1 MTVTLPLLQRFFY
14 SHYFFGGLR
23 QAAGVIIP
31 ALFSGLVLG
40 EYALGMVAS
49 IGAAC
54 VAVID
59 QPGSPRRYSVNN
71 MLGAVLLGTTT
82 TVITGLSA
90 SHGTLVWFVIPA
102 LCFIF
107 SMFTVYGRQG
117 GLMGYACL
125 FIMTLTMREA
135 LAPHEVL
142 IHSLSSFCG
151 GLFYFLFSATVH
163 RAFWHRE
170 EQQALSVAL
179 FSTADYVE
187 ARSRLYD
194 VNTDLEESYRQLMR
208 TQSAMTE
215 SQQAARNTVL
225 RELPTGK
232 SRSDRRRYAALNIFI
247 DMVAL
252 LDTLVATQTDY
263 STLHRH
269 LPDSDFLVFARDAL
283 RKLANNT
290 RQIALDVA
298 RDRAVTERSSVKA
311 EIRAIEYE
319 LEQYRAQGLAKAQ
332 PEVYALLIQV
342 LRRLR
347 NAARIVERMSEHTQP
362 KRAFELVDMRLDK
375 TLGRFLSHNE
385 LRLGMITSNLRL
397 DSPSFRYSIRVAIA
411 ATLALTIDFVLTTML
426 ATDTGAGA
434 LEIHG
439 YWIILTTVVVM
450 KPGYALTRQRNLLR
464 LLGTFLGCVLA
475 LLVFNLD
482 PTVDVYFT
490 ILVLA
495 CILGYSMIQVNF
507 MLSAALNTLCILMAF
522 HFLSPATNFL
532 IGERLIDT
540 LIGSALALGCSY
552 ILPWWEHN
560 FMGSLAKAAKNANAK
575 FFRAGM
581 HYATLNRRLQHATDL
596 SDAERTALTSE
607 VEEADV
613 AWRLTRKNAYI
624 ALGNFTAA
632 FYRMMAEPVR
642 RQRNVP
648 ELNHLLIQNHLLA
661 SQISAAIPQLA
672 QLAEVPNGIKTSLEA
687 IEDFLDDKEAS
698 PPASIETEGELAAL
712 AYPMKQMVKATQ
724 LIRQEMRALQPGTAH
739 A

>member
-1 MTVTLPLLQRFFY
+1 MTSLPLLQRFFY

-23 QAAGVIIP
+23 QAIGVIIP
-31 ALFSGLVLG
+31 ALVGGMVLG

-59 QPGSPRRYSVNN
+59 QPGSPRRYGVNT

-90 SHGTLVWFVIPA
+90 SHETLIWLVIPA
-102 LCFIF
+102 LCFVF

-125 FIMTLTMREA
+125 FIMTLTMRES
-135 LAPHEVL
+135 LEPHDVL
-142 IHSLSSFCG
+142 VHSFSSFCG
-151 GLFYFLFSATVH
+151 GLFYFLFSSTVH
-163 RAFWHRE
+163 RVFWHRE

-179 FSTADYVE
+179 FATADYVE
-187 ARSRLYD
+187 GRSRLYD
-194 VNTDLEESYRQLMR
+194 VNVDLESSYRDLMR
-208 TQSAMTE
+208 LQSTMTD
-215 SQQAARNTVL
+215 SQQAARNMVL

-232 SRSDRRRYAALNIFI
+232 SRSDQQRYSALNIFI

-263 STLHRH
+263 STLHRQ
-269 LPDSDFLVFARDAL
+269 LPASDFLLFARDAL
-283 RKLANNT
+283 RKLAGNI
-290 RQIALDVA
+290 RQVALDVA

-311 EIRAIEYE
+311 EIRALEYE
-319 LEQYRAQGLAKAQ
+319 LEQYRQQGMSNTH
-332 PEVYALLIQV
+332 PEIYALLVQV

-347 NAARIVERMSEHTQP
+347 NATRIVERLSEHTQP
-362 KRAFELVDMRLDK
+362 KGTVELVDMRLDK
-375 TLGRFLSHNE
+375 TLGRFLTHSE

-411 ATLALTIDFVLTTML
+411 ATLGLLVDVALT
-426 ATDTGAGA
+426 A
-434 LEIHG
+434 LMGMGSDGPAFEIHG

-450 KPGYALTRQRNLLR
+450 KPGYALTRQRNLFR
-464 LLGTFLGCVLA
+464 LLGTFIGCVLA
-475 LLVFNLD
+475 LAVFKFEPD
-482 PTVDVYFT
+482 IDIYFT
-490 ILVLA
+490 ILVVA

-507 MLSAALNTLCILMAF
+507 MISGALNTLCILMAF
-522 HFLSPATNFL
+522 HLISPATNFL

-560 FMGSLAKAAKNANAK
+560 FMGSLAAAAKTANAR

-581 HYATLNRRLQHATDL
+581 HYATLNRNLNNATELDDEARQKL
-596 SDAERTALTSE
+596 IRDI
-607 VEEADV
+607 EEADV

-632 FYRMMAEPVR
+632 FYRMMSEPER

-661 SQISAAIPQLA
+661 SQISAAIPLLA
-672 QLAEVPNGIKTSLEA
+672 QLPAIPDGIQNSLNA
-687 IEDFLDDKEAS
+687 INEFLDGHEAD
-698 PPASIETEGELAAL
+698 PPLSIESEGELAAL
-712 AYPMKQMVKATQ
+712 AYPIRQMVKATQ
-724 LIRQEMRALQPGTAH
+724 LIRQEMRALEPAEATA
-739 A
+739 

>member
-1 MTVTLPLLQRFFY
+1 MTATLPLLQRFFY

-23 QAAGVIIP
+23 QATGVIIP
-31 ALFSGLVLG
+31 ALFAGLVLG
-40 EYALGMVAS
+40 EYGLGMVAS

-59 QPGSPRRYSVNN
+59 QPGSPRRYSVNT
-71 MLGAVLLGTTT
+71 MLGAVLLGTAT
-82 TVITGLSA
+82 TVVTGLSA
-90 SHGTLVWFVIPA
+90 SHTTLIWFVVPA
-102 LCFIF
+102 LCFLF

-135 LAPHEVL
+135 LEPHEVL
-142 IHSLSSFCG
+142 IHSLSSFAG
-151 GLFYFLFSATVH
+151 GLFYFLFSSAIH
-163 RAFWHRE
+163 RVFWHRE

-179 FSTADYVE
+179 FATADYID

-194 VNTDLEESYRQLMR
+194 VTLDLEDSYRQLMR
-208 TQSAMTE
+208 TQSAMIE

-232 SRSDRRRYAALNIFI
+232 SRSDRQRYAALNIFI

-263 STLHRH
+263 ATLHRNLH
-269 LPDSDFLVFARDAL
+269 DSDLLVFARDAL

-298 RDRAVTERSSVKA
+298 RGRPVTERSSVKA

-319 LEQYRAQGLAKAQ
+319 LEQYRQQGLADSQ
-332 PEVYALLIQV
+332 PEVYALLVQV

-347 NAARIVERMSEHTQP
+347 NAARIVERMTEHTQP
-362 KRAFELVDMRLDK
+362 KQSFELVDMRLDK

-411 ATLALTIDFVLTTML
+411 ATLALVVDAILTAVL
-426 ATDTGAGA
+426 ASQPDGASI
-434 LEIHG
+434 EIHG

-464 LLGTFLGCVLA
+464 LAGTFLGCVLA
-475 LLVFNLD
+475 FAIFNLN
-482 PTVDVYFT
+482 PSTNIYFT
-490 ILVLA
+490 VLVAA
-495 CILGYSMIQVNF
+495 CILGYSMVQVNF
-507 MLSAALNTLCILMAF
+507 MMSAALNTLCLMLAF

-532 IGERLIDT
+532 IGERLLDT
-540 LIGSALALGCSY
+540 LLGSALALGCSY

-560 FMGSLAKAAKNANAK
+560 FMGSLTAAAKNANAK

-581 HYATLNRRLQHATDL
+581 HYADLSRKLMQATDL
-596 SDAERTALTSE
+596 DEPVRQALTRE

-661 SQISAAIPQLA
+661 SQISAAIPLLA
-672 QLAEVPNGIKTSLEA
+672 QLPDVPEGIRLSLEA
-687 IEDFLDDKEAS
+687 IEEYLNDKDAN
-698 PPASIETEGELAAL
+698 PPQSIETEGELAAL
-712 AYPMKQMVKATQ
+712 AYPIKQMLKAAQ
-724 LIRQEMRALQPGTAH
+724 LIRQEMRALVPGTA
-739 A
+739 

>member
-1 MTVTLPLLQRFFY
+1 MIASLPLLQRFFY

-23 QAAGVIIP
+23 QATGVIIP
-31 ALFSGLVLG
+31 ALFAGVVLG

-59 QPGSPRRYSVNN
+59 QPGSPRRYSINT

-82 TVITGLSA
+82 TIITGLSA
-90 SHGTLVWFVIPA
+90 SHSTLIWLVIPA
-102 LCFIF
+102 LCFVF

-135 LAPHEVL
+135 LEPREVL
-142 IHSLSSFCG
+142 VHSFSSFCG
-151 GLFYFLFSATVH
+151 GFFYFIFSSTVH
-163 RAFWHRE
+163 RVFWHRE

-179 FSTADYVE
+179 FATADYVE
-187 ARSRLYD
+187 GRSRLYD
-194 VNTDLEESYRQLMR
+194 VNSDLEASYRDLMR
-208 TQSAMTE
+208 QQSVMTE

-232 SRSDRRRYAALNIFI
+232 SRADRQRYSALNIFI

-263 STLHRH
+263 STLHRN
-269 LPDSDFLVFARDAL
+269 LPQSDFLLFSRDAL
-283 RKLANNT
+283 RKLAGNL
-290 RQIALDVA
+290 RQIALDIA
-298 RDRAVTERSSVKA
+298 RDRAVTDRSSVKA
-311 EIRAIEYE
+311 EIRAMEYE
-319 LEQYRAQGLAKAQ
+319 LEHYRQQGMAEKQ
-332 PEVYALLIQV
+332 PEVYALLVQV

-362 KRAFELVDMRLDK
+362 KASLELVDTRLDK
-375 TLGRFLSHNE
+375 TLGRFLSHSD

-397 DSPSFRYSIRVAIA
+397 DSPSFRYSVRVAIA
-411 ATLALTIDFVLTTML
+411 ATLALLIDVVLTYLMADGVDGPT
-426 ATDTGAGA
+426 

-450 KPGYALTRQRNLLR
+450 KPGYALTRQRNLFR
-464 LLGTFLGCVLA
+464 LLGTFIGCVLA
-475 LLVFNLD
+475 LLVFNLEPD
-482 PTVDVYFT
+482 IDVYFT
-490 ILVLA
+490 ILVAA

-507 MLSAALNTLCILMAF
+507 MISGALNTLCILLAF
-522 HFLSPATNFL
+522 HFIAPASNFL

-560 FMGSLAKAAKNANAK
+560 FMGSLAAAAKTANAR

-581 HYATLNRRLQHATDL
+581 HYAMLNRRLN
-596 SDAERTALTSE
+596 TAAGLDHETRQQLMRDI
-607 VEEADV
+607 EEADV

-632 FYRMMAEPVR
+632 FYRMMSEPER

-661 SQISAAIPQLA
+661 SQISAATPLLA
-672 QLAEVPNGIKTSLEA
+672 QLNTIPAGIQHSLDA
-687 IEDFLDDKEAS
+687 INEFLDGNEAT
-698 PPASIETEGELAAL
+698 PPQSIETDGELAAL
-712 AYPMKQMVKATQ
+712 AYPIRQMVKATQ
-724 LIRQEMRALQPGTAH
+724 LIRQEMRALEPTGK
-739 A
+739 

>member
-23 QAAGVIIP
+23 QATGVIIP
-31 ALFSGLVLG
+31 ALFGGMVLG

-59 QPGSPRRYSVNN
+59 QPGSPRRYSVNT

-82 TVITGLSA
+82 TIITGLSA
-90 SHGTLVWFVIPA
+90 SHDTLIWFVIPG
-102 LCFIF
+102 LCFLF

-135 LAPHEVL
+135 LAPHDVL
-142 IHSLSSFCG
+142 VHSFSSFCG
-151 GLFYFLFSATVH
+151 GLFYFIYSSTVH
-163 RAFWHRE
+163 KIFWHRE

-179 FSTADYVE
+179 FATADYVDG
-187 ARSRLYD
+187 RSRLYD
-194 VNTDLEESYRQLMR
+194 VNADLEASYRDLMR
-208 TQSAMTE
+208 KQSAMTE

-232 SRSDRRRYAALNIFI
+232 SRSDRQRYAALNIFI

-263 STLHRH
+263 STLHRT
-269 LPDSDFLVFARDAL
+269 LPESDFLLFARDAL
-283 RKLANNT
+283 RKLANNI
-290 RQIALDVA
+290 RQVALDVA

-311 EIRAIEYE
+311 EIRAMEYE
-319 LEQYRAQGLAKAQ
+319 LEQYRQQGLSESS
-332 PEVYALLIQV
+332 PEVYALLVQV

-347 NAARIVERMSEHTQP
+347 NATRIVERLSEHTQP
-362 KRAFELVDMRLDK
+362 EASLKLVDTRLDK

-397 DSPSFRYSIRVAIA
+397 DSPSFRYSVRVAIA
-411 ATLALTIDFVLTTML
+411 ATLGLLIDAVLTALMTTSDGS
-426 ATDTGAGA
+426 AA

-450 KPGYALTRQRNLLR
+450 KPGYALTRQRNLFR
-464 LLGTFLGCVLA
+464 LAGTFIGCMLA
-475 LLVFNLD
+475 LLVFNFEPSLNM
-482 PTVDVYFT
+482 YFT
-490 ILVLA
+490 ILVTA
-495 CILGYSMIQVNF
+495 CILGYSMVQVNF
-507 MLSAALNTLCILMAF
+507 MISGALNTLCILLAF
-522 HFLSPATNFL
+522 HLISPATNFL

-560 FMGSLAKAAKNANAK
+560 FMGSLATAAKNANAR

-581 HYATLNRRLQHATDL
+581 HYAALGRQLIQDTTLDADTRQRLTREL
-596 SDAERTALTSE
+596 
-607 VEEADV
+607 EEADV

-632 FYRMMAEPVR
+632 FYRMMSEPAS

-661 SQISAAIPQLA
+661 SQISAAIPLLA
-672 QLAEVPNGIKTSLEA
+672 QLPEIPPGIQQSLEA
-687 IEDFLDDKEAS
+687 IEQFLDDHEGN
-698 PPASIETEGELAAL
+698 PPQSIETEGELAAL
-712 AYPMKQMVKATQ
+712 AYPMRQMVKATQ
-724 LIRQEMRALQPGTAH
+724 LIRQEMRALQPATA
-739 A
+739 